1 MGEPFSRVA
10 APRGADASVSEAE
23 SRLPRHRLPAEL
35 KLRKQQEFRD
45 LFAQG
50 RRLYG
55 DLISI
60 CVRKPMPELKVG
72 FVAGRR
78 VGGAVA
84 RNRAKRMMREAFRLN
99 QERILGPCHL
109 ALVARTGCPEAR
121 AADVASEFLVLLSRA
136 GCA

>member
-1 MGEPFSRVA
+1 MGELFSRVG
-10 APRGADASVSEAE
+10 APRGAGASVSEAE
-23 SRLPRHRLPAEL
+23 SRVPRHRLPAEL
-35 KLRKQQEFRD
+35 KLRKQREFQD
-45 LFAQG
+45 LFAKG
-50 RRLYG
+50 RRVYG

-84 RNRAKRMMREAFRLN
+84 RNRAKRIMREAFRLN
-99 QERILGPCHL
+99 QERILQPCHL
-109 ALVARTGCPEAR
+109 ALVARTGCP
-121 AADVASEFLVLLSRA
+121 AAGTGEVAEELLALLSQA